1 MKQIKTILF
10 AFGCSFLLSGTK
22 AFAQIE
28 RLPDEASYP
37 VLQELAGVETPAV
50 LLSGT
55 WQFQYSPDSKWDKI
69 QVPGEPAMQGYAI
82 EHDKPFTYRKSF
94 TVPADYAGKHT
105 ILRFDGVYSHARLF
119 VNGTFVREHHGG
131 FTRWET
137 DVTPFVRP
145 GKKNEIR
152 LEVTDRLDDISY
164 ASGYAHHPIGGILRD
179 VTLFALPETC
189 LYDFYAET
197 HLDAAYEDAVL
208 KIGYSSP
215 VAGGAEVAYT
225 LTEPSG
231 RRYPLVQS
239 RFPLEEGGNM
249 NELPVKNPLKWDAEH
264 PNLYTLTI
272 TLSKDG
278 KEIGRFDRRIGFR
291 DVKIEKDR
299 MLVNGM
305 PVKLRG
311 ACRHDIHPTLGRT
324 TTAELDSLDVI
335 LFKRSNMNFVR
346 TSHYPP
352 TERFLEYC
360 DRYGIYVE
368 SETAVC
374 FVDTYRQK
382 NYAPGKTQDSAEFT
396 PRYLSQCREMVKSF
410 RSHPSILFWS
420 IGNESVYGTN
430 FQQCW
435 DWVKATDKTRPV
447 IFSYPGSVGEKKP
460 VYDILSMHYQDVN
473 GNLNQWNRSTHGF
486 QGEGI
491 PALFDEWAHP
501 ACYTYATLQEDP
513 NIREFWGHS
522 IERMWS
528 GLFDA
533 PGGLGGAIWGYVD
546 ETFMLPEPKV
556 GTAFWKEFARTAK
569 PEDYQG
575 KCVGYGEWGIV
586 DVWRREK
593 PEFWATKKA
602 YSPVRLM
609 TTEVASF
616 LSGQR
621 LLLPLYNR
629 FDHTDLDEIKIRY
642 TYKGVEKELPAPS
655 IAPHQKGLLV
665 IPAEAWE
672 EGELLSICFYTATGE
687 LLDAEQVSLGSDYH
701 VRLAD
706 SEASPV
712 NGVLQVEETA
722 GMMTIKGDGFEIPF
736 SKETGLI
743 SNATSKGQ
751 VIIEKGPFLHLD
763 INLNHLTGAEV
774 RKSARKFLTSDS
786 DWKKQSLTYTRKEG
800 AVEVALSGFYQ
811 DVQTDILIRIS
822 PAGEMNVSYVVA
834 GQPNGYLRET
844 GLSFYLPERLDYLQ
858 WERKGMWSC
867 YPEGAFAGNTGETS
881 LYNPKQ
887 VRYGENPAQPW
898 SADTHNYYYWAD
910 AGANC
915 DCPLTQMAK
924 GMKENIYRY
933 TLSATGVKAGPH
945 AARLTVCSPDA
956 SLACRTS
963 KRGDGQLMLYINNR
977 WDYPEIAW
985 GNYCKTL
992 EAVPC
997 YGEMKIRF

>member
-225 LTEPSG
+225 LADPSG
-231 RRYPLVQS
+231 NPYPLAQS

-460 VYDILSMHYQDVN
+460 VYDILSMHYQDIN
-473 GNLNQWNRSTHGF
+473 GNLNQWNRSTRGF

-522 IERMWS
+522 LEKMWS

-609 TTEVASF
+609 TTEVPSF

-621 LLLPLYNR
+621 LLLPVYNR
-629 FDHTDLDEIKIRY
+629 FDHTDLNEIKIRY

-933 TLSATGVKAGPH
+933 TLSATGVKAG
-945 AARLTVCSPDA
+945 LTVCSPDA

>member
-10 AFGCSFLLSGTK
+10 AFGCSLLLSGTK
-22 AFAQIE
+22 AFAQIG

-55 WQFQYSPDSKWDKI
+55 WQFRYSPDSKWDKI

-131 FTRWET
+131 FTRWDT

-215 VAGGAEVAYT
+215 VIGGAEVAYT
-225 LTEPSG
+225 LADPSG
-231 RRYPLVQS
+231 RRYPLAQS
-239 RFPLEEGGNM
+239 RFPLKEGGNM

-264 PNLYTLTI
+264 PNLYTLTV

-382 NYAPGKTQDSAEFT
+382 NYAPGKTQDSAGFT

-447 IFSYPGSVGEKKP
+447 IFSYPGSVGEKEP

-473 GNLNQWNRSTHGF
+473 GNLNQWNRSTRGF

-629 FDHTDLDEIKIRY
+629 FDHTDLNEIEARY
-642 TYKGVEKELPAPS
+642 IYKGEEKKLSLPS
-655 IAPHQKGLLV
+655 VAPHQKGLLT
-665 IPAEAWE
+665 IPAEAWNANE
-672 EGELLSICFYTATGE
+672 PLLVSFYTATGE
-687 LLDAEQVSLGSDYH
+687 LIDREQVRLGNEPVHLLDARREQPLD
-701 VRLAD
+701 
-706 SEASPV
+706 
-712 NGVLQVEETA
+712 VEETA
-722 GMMTIKGDGFEIPF
+722 ELICIKGTDFEIPF

-743 SNATSKGQ
+743 CNATSKGQ
-751 VIIEKGPFLHLD
+751 VVIEKGPFLHLD

-800 AVEVALSGFYQ
+800 TVEVALSGSYK

-858 WERKGMWSC
+858 WERKGMWSY

-898 SADTHNYYYWAD
+898 SSDTHNYYYWAD

-915 DCPLTQMAK
+915 TRPLTQMAK

-933 TLSATGVKAGPH
+933 TLSAAGEKEG
-945 AARLTVCSPDA
+945 LTVSSPDA
-956 SLACRTS
+956 SLACRAS
-963 KRGDGQLMLYINNR
+963 KKGDGQLMLYINNR

>member
-10 AFGCSFLLSGTK
+10 AFGCSLLLSGTK

-55 WQFQYSPDSKWDKI
+55 WQFRYSPDSKWDKI

-119 VNGTFVREHHGG
+119 VNDTFVREHHGG
-131 FTRWET
+131 FTRWDT

-522 IERMWS
+522 LEKMWS

-933 TLSATGVKAGPH
+933 TLSATGGGAG
-945 AARLTVCSPDA
+945 LTVCSPDA

>member
-1 MKQIKTILF
+1 MKQIKIILF
-10 AFGCSFLLSGTK
+10 AFGCSLLLSGTK

-55 WQFQYSPDSKWDKI
+55 WQFRYSPDSKWDKI

-94 TVPADYAGKHT
+94 TVPVDYAGKHT

-231 RRYPLVQS
+231 RHYLLAQS

-264 PNLYTLTI
+264 PNLYTLTV

-473 GNLNQWNRSTHGF
+473 GNLNQWNRSTRGF

-602 YSPVRLM
+602 FSPVRLM

-712 NGVLQVEETA
+712 NGVLLVEETA

-743 SNATSKGQ
+743 CNATSKGQ

-800 AVEVALSGFYQ
+800 TVEVALSGFYQ
-811 DVQTDILIRIS
+811 DVQIDILIRIS

-858 WERKGMWSC
+858 WGAQRHVELLPRRRFCRKHGRD
-867 YPEGAFAGNTGETS
+867 F
-881 LYNPKQ
+881 
-887 VRYGENPAQPW
+887 
-898 SADTHNYYYWAD
+898 
-910 AGANC
+910 
-915 DCPLTQMAK
+915 PL
-924 GMKENIYRY
+924 
-933 TLSATGVKAGPH
+933 
-945 AARLTVCSPDA
+945 
-956 SLACRTS
+956 
-963 KRGDGQLMLYINNR
+963 
-977 WDYPEIAW
+977 
-985 GNYCKTL
+985 
-992 EAVPC
+992 
-997 YGEMKIRF
+997 

>member
-22 AFAQIE
+22 AFAQVE

-55 WQFQYSPDSKWDKI
+55 WQFRYSPDSKWDKI

-105 ILRFDGVYSHARLF
+105 ILRFDGVYSYARLF
-119 VNGTFVREHHGG
+119 VNDTFVREHHGG
-131 FTRWET
+131 FTRWDT

-215 VAGGAEVAYT
+215 VVGGAEVAYT
-225 LTEPSG
+225 LADPSG
-231 RRYPLVQS
+231 RRYPLAQS
-239 RFPLEEGGNM
+239 RFPLKEGGNM

-264 PNLYTLTI
+264 PNLYTLTV

-447 IFSYPGSVGEKKP
+447 IFSYPGSVGEKEP

-621 LLLPLYNR
+621 LLLPLYNC

-712 NGVLQVEETA
+712 NGVLLVEETA

-743 SNATSKGQ
+743 CNATSKGQ

-867 YPEGAFAGNTGETS
+867 YPCLLYTS
-881 LYNPKQ
+881 P
-887 VRYGENPAQPW
+887 
-898 SADTHNYYYWAD
+898 
-910 AGANC
+910 
-915 DCPLTQMAK
+915 
-924 GMKENIYRY
+924 
-933 TLSATGVKAGPH
+933 
-945 AARLTVCSPDA
+945 SPRD
-956 SLACRTS
+956 
-963 KRGDGQLMLYINNR
+963 
-977 WDYPEIAW
+977 
-985 GNYCKTL
+985 
-992 EAVPC
+992 
-997 YGEMKIRF
+997 

>member
-22 AFAQIE
+22 AFAQVE

-55 WQFQYSPDSKWDKI
+55 WQFRYSPDSKWDKI

-105 ILRFDGVYSHARLF
+105 ILRFDGVYSYARLF
-119 VNGTFVREHHGG
+119 VNDTFVREHHGG
-131 FTRWET
+131 FTRWDT

-164 ASGYAHHPIGGILRD
+164 ASGYAHHPIGGILRN

-215 VAGGAEVAYT
+215 VVGGAEVAYT
-225 LTEPSG
+225 LADPSG
-231 RRYPLVQS
+231 RRYPLAQS
-239 RFPLEEGGNM
+239 RFPLKEGGNM

-264 PNLYTLTI
+264 PNLYTLTV

-447 IFSYPGSVGEKKP
+447 IFSYPGSVGEKEP

-621 LLLPLYNR
+621 LLLPLYNC

-712 NGVLQVEETA
+712 NGVLLVEETA

-743 SNATSKGQ
+743 CNATSKGQ

-898 SADTHNYYYWAD
+898 LADTHNYYYWAD
-910 AGANC
+910 AGTNC
-915 DCPLTQMAK
+915 DRPLTQMAK

-933 TLSATGVKAGPH
+933 TLSATGGGAG
-945 AARLTVCSPDA
+945 LTVCSSDA

-992 EAVPC
+992 EVVPC

>member
-22 AFAQIE
+22 AFAQVE

-55 WQFQYSPDSKWDKI
+55 WQFRYSPDSKWDKI

-105 ILRFDGVYSHARLF
+105 ILRFDGVYSYARLF
-119 VNGTFVREHHGG
+119 VNDTFVREHHGG
-131 FTRWET
+131 FTRWDT

-215 VAGGAEVAYT
+215 VVGGAEVAYT
-225 LTEPSG
+225 LADPSG
-231 RRYPLVQS
+231 RRYPLAQS
-239 RFPLEEGGNM
+239 RFPLKEGGNM

-264 PNLYTLTI
+264 PNLYTLTV

-374 FVDTYRQK
+374 FVDTYQQK

-447 IFSYPGSVGEKKP
+447 IFSYPGSVGEKEP

-712 NGVLQVEETA
+712 NGVLLVEETA

-743 SNATSKGQ
+743 CNATSKGQ

-898 SADTHNYYYWAD
+898 LADTHNYYYWAD
-910 AGANC
+910 AGTNC
-915 DCPLTQMAK
+915 DRPLTQMAK

-933 TLSATGVKAGPH
+933 TLSATGGGAG
-945 AARLTVCSPDA
+945 LTVCSSDA

-992 EAVPC
+992 EVVPC

>member
-10 AFGCSFLLSGTK
+10 AFGCSLLLSGTK
-22 AFAQIE
+22 AFAQVE

-55 WQFQYSPDSKWDKI
+55 WQFRYSPDSKWDKI

-105 ILRFDGVYSHARLF
+105 ILRFDGVYSYARLF

-225 LTEPSG
+225 LTDPSG
-231 RRYPLVQS
+231 RRYPLAQS

-743 SNATSKGQ
+743 CNATSKGQ

-774 RKSARKFLTSDS
+774 RKSARKFLASDS

-800 AVEVALSGFYQ
+800 TVEVALSGFYQ

-933 TLSATGVKAGPH
+933 TLSATGGGAG
-945 AARLTVCSPDA
+945 LTVCSSDA

>member
-22 AFAQIE
+22 AFAQVE

-55 WQFQYSPDSKWDKI
+55 WQFRYSPDSKWDKI

-105 ILRFDGVYSHARLF
+105 ILRFDGVYSYARLF
-119 VNGTFVREHHGG
+119 VNDTFVREHHGG
-131 FTRWET
+131 FTRWDT
-137 DVTPFVRP
+137 DITPFVRP

-179 VTLFALPETC
+179 VTLFVLPETC

-225 LTEPSG
+225 LTDPSG
-231 RRYPLVQS
+231 RRYPLAQS

-249 NELPVKNPLKWDAEH
+249 NELLVKNPLKWDAEH

-447 IFSYPGSVGEKKP
+447 IFSYPGSVGEKEP

-712 NGVLQVEETA
+712 NGVLLVEETA

-743 SNATSKGQ
+743 CNATSKGQ

-915 DCPLTQMAK
+915 DRPLTQMAK

-933 TLSATGVKAGPH
+933 TLSATGGGAG
-945 AARLTVCSPDA
+945 LTVCSPDA

>member
-22 AFAQIE
+22 AFAQVE

-55 WQFQYSPDSKWDKI
+55 WQFRYSPDSKWDKI

-215 VAGGAEVAYT
+215 VAGGAEVAYM
-225 LTEPSG
+225 LTDPSG
-231 RRYPLVQS
+231 RRYPLAQS

-522 IERMWS
+522 LEKMWS

-712 NGVLQVEETA
+712 NGVLLVEETA

-743 SNATSKGQ
+743 CNATSKGQ

-915 DCPLTQMAK
+915 DRPLTQMAK

-933 TLSATGVKAGPH
+933 TLSATGVKAG
-945 AARLTVCSPDA
+945 LTVCSPDA

>member
-10 AFGCSFLLSGTK
+10 AFGCSLLLSGTK
-22 AFAQIE
+22 AFAQVE

-37 VLQELAGVETPAV
+37 VLRELAGVETPAV

-55 WQFQYSPDSKWDKI
+55 WQFRYSPDSKWDKI

-105 ILRFDGVYSHARLF
+105 ILRFDGVYSYARLF
-119 VNGTFVREHHGG
+119 VNDTFVREHHGG

-137 DVTPFVRP
+137 DITPFVRP

-225 LTEPSG
+225 LTDPSG
-231 RRYPLVQS
+231 RRYPLAQS
-239 RFPLEEGGNM
+239 RFSLEEGGNM

-522 IERMWS
+522 LEKMWS

-910 AGANC
+910 AGTNC
-915 DCPLTQMAK
+915 DRPLTQMAK

-933 TLSATGVKAGPH
+933 TLSATGGGAG
-945 AARLTVCSPDA
+945 LTVCSPDA

>member
-382 NYAPGKTQDSAEFT
+382 NYAPGNTQDSAEFT

-933 TLSATGVKAGPH
+933 TLSATGVKAG
-945 AARLTVCSPDA
+945 LTVCSPDA

>member
-22 AFAQIE
+22 AFAQVE

-55 WQFQYSPDSKWDKI
+55 WQFRYSPDSKWDKI

-105 ILRFDGVYSHARLF
+105 ILRFDGVYSYARLF
-119 VNGTFVREHHGG
+119 VNDTFVREHHGG
-131 FTRWET
+131 FTRWDT

-215 VAGGAEVAYT
+215 VVGGAEVAYT
-225 LTEPSG
+225 LADPSG
-231 RRYPLVQS
+231 RRYPLAQS
-239 RFPLEEGGNM
+239 RFPLKEGGNM

-264 PNLYTLTI
+264 PNLYTLTV

-447 IFSYPGSVGEKKP
+447 IFSYPGSVGEKEP

-621 LLLPLYNR
+621 LLLPLYNC

-642 TYKGVEKELPAPS
+642 TYKGVEKELSAPS

-712 NGVLQVEETA
+712 NGVLLVEETA

-743 SNATSKGQ
+743 CNATSKGQ

-898 SADTHNYYYWAD
+898 LADTHNYYYWAD
-910 AGANC
+910 AGTNC
-915 DCPLTQMAK
+915 DRPLTQMAK

-933 TLSATGVKAGPH
+933 TLSATGGGAG
-945 AARLTVCSPDA
+945 LTVCSSDA

-992 EAVPC
+992 EVVPC

>member
-1 MKQIKTILF
+1 
-10 AFGCSFLLSGTK
+10 
-22 AFAQIE
+22 
-28 RLPDEASYP
+28 
-37 VLQELAGVETPAV
+37 
-50 LLSGT
+50 
-55 WQFQYSPDSKWDKI
+55 
-69 QVPGEPAMQGYAI
+69 MQGYAI

-94 TVPADYAGKHT
+94 TVPVDYAGKHT
-105 ILRFDGVYSHARLF
+105 ICVSTRLQPCPP
-119 VNGTFVREHHGG
+119 VCERHVRPRTSWR

-231 RRYPLVQS
+231 RHYLLAQS

-264 PNLYTLTI
+264 PNLYTLTV

-473 GNLNQWNRSTHGF
+473 GNLNQWNRSTRGF

-712 NGVLQVEETA
+712 NGVLLVEETA

-743 SNATSKGQ
+743 CNATSKGQ

-844 GLSFYLPERLDYLQ
+844 GLSFYLPNVWTICNGSVKVCGAVTPKALL
-858 WERKGMWSC
+858 
-867 YPEGAFAGNTGETS
+867 PET
-881 LYNPKQ
+881 
-887 VRYGENPAQPW
+887 R
-898 SADTHNYYYWAD
+898 
-910 AGANC
+910 
-915 DCPLTQMAK
+915 
-924 GMKENIYRY
+924 
-933 TLSATGVKAGPH
+933 
-945 AARLTVCSPDA
+945 ARLPFITRSKCDMARTLLNPGWPIRTTITIGRMPVQTVTV
-956 SLACRTS
+956 R
-963 KRGDGQLMLYINNR
+963 
-977 WDYPEIAW
+977 
-985 GNYCKTL
+985 
-992 EAVPC
+992 
-997 YGEMKIRF
+997 

>member
-1 MKQIKTILF
+1 MKQIKIILF
-10 AFGCSFLLSGTK
+10 AFGCSLLLSGTK

-55 WQFQYSPDSKWDKI
+55 WQFRYSPDSKWDKI

-94 TVPADYAGKHT
+94 TVPVDYAGKHT

-231 RRYPLVQS
+231 RHYLLAQS

-264 PNLYTLTI
+264 PNLYTLTV

-473 GNLNQWNRSTHGF
+473 GNLNQWNRSTRGF

-712 NGVLQVEETA
+712 NGVLLVEETA

-743 SNATSKGQ
+743 CNATSKGQ

-898 SADTHNYYYWAD
+898 LADTHNYYYWAD

-933 TLSATGVKAGPH
+933 TLSATGGGAG
-945 AARLTVCSPDA
+945 LTVCSPDA

-992 EAVPC
+992 EVVPC

>member
-22 AFAQIE
+22 AFAQVE

-55 WQFQYSPDSKWDKI
+55 WQFRYSPDSKWDKI

-105 ILRFDGVYSHARLF
+105 ILRFDGVYSYARLF
-119 VNGTFVREHHGG
+119 VNDTFVREHHGG
-131 FTRWET
+131 FTRWDT
-137 DVTPFVRP
+137 DITPFVRP

-179 VTLFALPETC
+179 VTLFVLPETC

-225 LTEPSG
+225 LTDPSG
-231 RRYPLVQS
+231 RRYPLAQS

-278 KEIGRFDRRIGFR
+278 KEIGRFDCRIGFR

-447 IFSYPGSVGEKKP
+447 IFSYPGSVGEKEP

-712 NGVLQVEETA
+712 NGVLLVEETA

-915 DCPLTQMAK
+915 DRPLTQMAK

-933 TLSATGVKAGPH
+933 TLSATGGGAG
-945 AARLTVCSPDA
+945 LTVCSPDA

>member
-22 AFAQIE
+22 AFAQVE

-55 WQFQYSPDSKWDKI
+55 WQFRYSPDSKWDKI

-105 ILRFDGVYSHARLF
+105 ILRFDGVYSYARLF
-119 VNGTFVREHHGG
+119 VNDTFVREHHGG
-131 FTRWET
+131 FTRWDT

-215 VAGGAEVAYT
+215 VVGGAEVAYT
-225 LTEPSG
+225 LADPSG
-231 RRYPLVQS
+231 RRYPLAQS
-239 RFPLEEGGNM
+239 RFPLKEGGNM

-264 PNLYTLTI
+264 PNLYTLTV

-447 IFSYPGSVGEKKP
+447 IFSYPGSVGEKEP

-822 PAGEMNVSYVVA
+822 PAGEMNVRYVVA

-898 SADTHNYYYWAD
+898 LADTHNYYYWAD
-910 AGANC
+910 AGTNC
-915 DCPLTQMAK
+915 DRPLTQMAK

-933 TLSATGVKAGPH
+933 TLSATGGGAG
-945 AARLTVCSPDA
+945 LTVCSSDA

>member
-22 AFAQIE
+22 AFAQVE

-55 WQFQYSPDSKWDKI
+55 WQFRYSPDSKWDKI

-105 ILRFDGVYSHARLF
+105 ILRFDGVYSYARLF
-119 VNGTFVREHHGG
+119 VNDTFVREHHGG
-131 FTRWET
+131 FTRWDT

-215 VAGGAEVAYT
+215 VVGGAEVAYT
-225 LTEPSG
+225 LADPSG
-231 RRYPLVQS
+231 RRYPLAQS
-239 RFPLEEGGNM
+239 RFPLKEGGNM
-249 NELPVKNPLKWDAEH
+249 NELPVKKPLKWDAEH
-264 PNLYTLTI
+264 PNLYTLTV

-447 IFSYPGSVGEKKP
+447 IFSYPGSVGEKEP

-621 LLLPLYNR
+621 LLLPLYNC

-712 NGVLQVEETA
+712 NGVLLVEETA

-743 SNATSKGQ
+743 CNATSKGQ

-898 SADTHNYYYWAD
+898 LADTHNYYYWAD
-910 AGANC
+910 AGTNC
-915 DCPLTQMAK
+915 DRPLTQMAK

-933 TLSATGVKAGPH
+933 TLSATGGGAG
-945 AARLTVCSPDA
+945 LTVCSSDA

-992 EAVPC
+992 EVVPC

>member
-1 MKQIKTILF
+1 M
-10 AFGCSFLLSGTK
+10 
-22 AFAQIE
+22 
-28 RLPDEASYP
+28 
-37 VLQELAGVETPAV
+37 QELAGVETPAV

-933 TLSATGVKAGPH
+933 TLSATGVKAG
-945 AARLTVCSPDA
+945 LTVCSPDA
-956 SLACRTS
+956 SLACRPS

>member
-22 AFAQIE
+22 AFAQVE

-55 WQFQYSPDSKWDKI
+55 WQFRYSPDSKWDKI

-105 ILRFDGVYSHARLF
+105 ILRFDGVYSYARLF
-119 VNGTFVREHHGG
+119 VNDTFVREHHGG
-131 FTRWET
+131 FTRWDT
-137 DVTPFVRP
+137 DITPFVRP

-179 VTLFALPETC
+179 VTLFVLPETC

-225 LTEPSG
+225 LTDPSG
-231 RRYPLVQS
+231 RRYPLAQS

-278 KEIGRFDRRIGFR
+278 KEIGRFDCRIGFR

-374 FVDTYRQK
+374 FVDTFRQK

-447 IFSYPGSVGEKKP
+447 IFSYPGSVGEKEP
-460 VYDILSMHYQDVN
+460 VYDILSMHYQDIN
-473 GNLNQWNRSTHGF
+473 GNLNQWNRSTRGF

-522 IERMWS
+522 LEKMWS

-609 TTEVASF
+609 TTEVPSF

-621 LLLPLYNR
+621 LLLPVYNR
-629 FDHTDLDEIKIRY
+629 FDHTDLNEIKIRY

-743 SNATSKGQ
+743 CNATSKGQ

-915 DCPLTQMAK
+915 DRPLTQMAK

-933 TLSATGVKAGPH
+933 TLSATGGGAG
-945 AARLTVCSPDA
+945 LTVCSSDA

>member
-1 MKQIKTILF
+1 MKQIKIILF
-10 AFGCSFLLSGTK
+10 AFGCSLLLSGTK

-55 WQFQYSPDSKWDKI
+55 WQFRYSPDSKWDKI

-94 TVPADYAGKHT
+94 TVPVDYAGKHT

-231 RRYPLVQS
+231 RHYLLAQS

-264 PNLYTLTI
+264 PNLYTLTV

-473 GNLNQWNRSTHGF
+473 GNLNQWNRSTRGF

-491 PALFDEWAHP
+491 D
-501 ACYTYATLQEDP
+501 
-513 NIREFWGHS
+513 
-522 IERMWS
+522 
-528 GLFDA
+528 
-533 PGGLGGAIWGYVD
+533 
-546 ETFMLPEPKV
+546 
-556 GTAFWKEFARTAK
+556 
-569 PEDYQG
+569 
-575 KCVGYGEWGIV
+575 
-586 DVWRREK
+586 
-593 PEFWATKKA
+593 
-602 YSPVRLM
+602 
-609 TTEVASF
+609 
-616 LSGQR
+616 
-621 LLLPLYNR
+621 
-629 FDHTDLDEIKIRY
+629 
-642 TYKGVEKELPAPS
+642 
-655 IAPHQKGLLV
+655 
-665 IPAEAWE
+665 
-672 EGELLSICFYTATGE
+672 
-687 LLDAEQVSLGSDYH
+687 
-701 VRLAD
+701 
-706 SEASPV
+706 
-712 NGVLQVEETA
+712 
-722 GMMTIKGDGFEIPF
+722 
-736 SKETGLI
+736 
-743 SNATSKGQ
+743 
-751 VIIEKGPFLHLD
+751 
-763 INLNHLTGAEV
+763 
-774 RKSARKFLTSDS
+774 RKS
-786 DWKKQSLTYTRKEG
+786 
-800 AVEVALSGFYQ
+800 
-811 DVQTDILIRIS
+811 
-822 PAGEMNVSYVVA
+822 VV
-834 GQPNGYLRET
+834 
-844 GLSFYLPERLDYLQ
+844 
-858 WERKGMWSC
+858 
-867 YPEGAFAGNTGETS
+867 
-881 LYNPKQ
+881 
-887 VRYGENPAQPW
+887 
-898 SADTHNYYYWAD
+898 
-910 AGANC
+910 
-915 DCPLTQMAK
+915 
-924 GMKENIYRY
+924 
-933 TLSATGVKAGPH
+933 
-945 AARLTVCSPDA
+945 
-956 SLACRTS
+956 
-963 KRGDGQLMLYINNR
+963 
-977 WDYPEIAW
+977 
-985 GNYCKTL
+985 
-992 EAVPC
+992 
-997 YGEMKIRF
+997 

>member
-10 AFGCSFLLSGTK
+10 AFGCSLLLSGTK
-22 AFAQIE
+22 AFAQVE

-55 WQFQYSPDSKWDKI
+55 WQFRYSPDSKWDKI

-105 ILRFDGVYSHARLF
+105 ILRFDGVYSYARLF
-119 VNGTFVREHHGG
+119 VNDTFVREHHGG

-225 LTEPSG
+225 LTDPSG
-231 RRYPLVQS
+231 RRYPLAQS

-822 PAGEMNVSYVVA
+822 PAGEMNVSYVVV

-915 DCPLTQMAK
+915 DRPLTQMAK

-933 TLSATGVKAGPH
+933 TLSATGVKAG
-945 AARLTVCSPDA
+945 LTVCSPDA

>member
-933 TLSATGVKAGPH
+933 TLSAKGEEQGLRFVHRTHPWLAAPPKEETG
-945 AARLTVCSPDA
+945 S
-956 SLACRTS
+956 
-963 KRGDGQLMLYINNR
+963 
-977 WDYPEIAW
+977 
-985 GNYCKTL
+985 
-992 EAVPC
+992 
-997 YGEMKIRF
+997 

>member
-215 VAGGAEVAYT
+215 VGAAHFDFDTFDAEVAYT

-858 WERKGMWSC
+858 WERSC

-933 TLSATGVKAGPH
+933 TLSATGGGAG
-945 AARLTVCSPDA
+945 LTVCSPDA

>member
-22 AFAQIE
+22 AFAQVE

-55 WQFQYSPDSKWDKI
+55 WQFRYSPDSKWDKI

-105 ILRFDGVYSHARLF
+105 ILRFDGVYSYARLF
-119 VNGTFVREHHGG
+119 VNDTFVREHHGG
-131 FTRWET
+131 FTRWDT

-215 VAGGAEVAYT
+215 VVGGAEVAYT
-225 LTEPSG
+225 LADPSG
-231 RRYPLVQS
+231 RRYPLAQS
-239 RFPLEEGGNM
+239 RFPLKEGGNM

-264 PNLYTLTI
+264 PNLYTLTV

-447 IFSYPGSVGEKKP
+447 IFSYPGSVGEKEP

-602 YSPVRLM
+602 YSPVSLM

-621 LLLPLYNR
+621 LLLPLYNC

-712 NGVLQVEETA
+712 NGVLLVEETA

-743 SNATSKGQ
+743 CNATSKGQ

-898 SADTHNYYYWAD
+898 LADTHNYYYWAD
-910 AGANC
+910 AGTNC
-915 DCPLTQMAK
+915 DRPLTQMAK

-933 TLSATGVKAGPH
+933 TLSATGGGAG
-945 AARLTVCSPDA
+945 LTVCSSDA

-992 EAVPC
+992 EVVPC

>member
-1 MKQIKTILF
+1 MKQIKIILF
-10 AFGCSFLLSGTK
+10 AFGCSLLLSGTK

-55 WQFQYSPDSKWDKI
+55 WQFRYSPDSKWDKI

-94 TVPADYAGKHT
+94 TVPVDYAGKHT

-231 RRYPLVQS
+231 RHYLLAQS

-264 PNLYTLTI
+264 PNLYTLTV

-473 GNLNQWNRSTHGF
+473 GNLNQWNRSTRGF

-712 NGVLQVEETA
+712 NGVLLVEETA

-743 SNATSKGQ
+743 CNATSKGQ

-898 SADTHNYYYWAD
+898 LADTHNYYYWAD
-910 AGANC
+910 AGTNC
-915 DCPLTQMAK
+915 DRPLTQMAK

-933 TLSATGVKAGPH
+933 TLSATGVKAG
-945 AARLTVCSPDA
+945 LTVWSPDA

>member
-22 AFAQIE
+22 AFAQVE

-55 WQFQYSPDSKWDKI
+55 WQFRYSPDSKWDKI

-105 ILRFDGVYSHARLF
+105 ILRFDGVYSYARLF
-119 VNGTFVREHHGG
+119 VNDTFVREHHGG
-131 FTRWET
+131 FTRWDT
-137 DVTPFVRP
+137 DITPFVRP

-179 VTLFALPETC
+179 VTLFVLPETC

-225 LTEPSG
+225 LTDPSG
-231 RRYPLVQS
+231 RRYPLAQS

-522 IERMWS
+522 LEKMWS

-609 TTEVASF
+609 TTEVPSF

-621 LLLPLYNR
+621 LLLPVYNR
-629 FDHTDLDEIKIRY
+629 FDHTDLNEIKIRY

-743 SNATSKGQ
+743 CNATSKGQ

-915 DCPLTQMAK
+915 DRPLTQMAK

-933 TLSATGVKAGPH
+933 TLSATGGGAG
-945 AARLTVCSPDA
+945 LTVCSSDA

>member
-10 AFGCSFLLSGTK
+10 AFGCSLLLSGTK
-22 AFAQIE
+22 AFAQVE

-55 WQFQYSPDSKWDKI
+55 WQFRYSPDSKWDKI

-105 ILRFDGVYSHARLF
+105 ILRFDGVYSYARLF
-119 VNGTFVREHHGG
+119 VNDTFVREHHGG

-225 LTEPSG
+225 LTDPSG
-231 RRYPLVQS
+231 RRYPLAQS

-486 QGEGI
+486 QGKGI

-915 DCPLTQMAK
+915 DRPLTQMAK

-933 TLSATGVKAGPH
+933 TLSATGVKAG
-945 AARLTVCSPDA
+945 LTVCSPDA

>member
-22 AFAQIE
+22 AFAQVE

-55 WQFQYSPDSKWDKI
+55 WQFRYSPDSKWDKI

-105 ILRFDGVYSHARLF
+105 ILRFDGVYSYARLF
-119 VNGTFVREHHGG
+119 VNDTFVREHHGG
-131 FTRWET
+131 FTRWDT

-215 VAGGAEVAYT
+215 VVGGAEVAYT
-225 LTEPSG
+225 LADPSG
-231 RRYPLVQS
+231 RRYPLAQS
-239 RFPLEEGGNM
+239 RFPLKEGGNM

-264 PNLYTLTI
+264 PNLYTLTV

-447 IFSYPGSVGEKKP
+447 IFSYPGSVGEKEP

-602 YSPVRLM
+602 YSPVRLLTEQVGDY
-609 TTEVASF
+609 TTGE
-616 LSGQR
+616 R
-621 LLLPLYNR
+621 LLLPVYNR
-629 FDHTDLDEIKIRY
+629 FDHTDLNEIKVRY
-642 TYKGVEKELPAPS
+642 IYKGIEKETQTAS
-655 IAPHQKGLLV
+655 IAPHQKGVLI
-665 IPAEAWE
+665 IPAENWE
-672 EGELLSICFYTATGE
+672 EGSELLIRFFTAGGDLIDASLVTLGQPAITLPQSHRNGP
-687 LLDAEQVSLGSDYH
+687 LL
-701 VRLAD
+701 
-706 SEASPV
+706 
-712 NGVLQVEETA
+712 VEENTDR
-722 GMMTIKGDGFEIPF
+722 IVVKGDGFEIPF
-736 SKETGLI
+736 CKETGVI
-743 SNATSKGQ
+743 CNATVDGQ
-751 VIIEKGPFLHLD
+751 VFIEKGPFLNLD

-774 RKSARKFLTSDS
+774 RKSATKFLTADA
-786 DWKKQSLTYTRKEG
+786 DWRKQSITYMKQGKNVQVILKGR
-800 AVEVALSGFYQ
+800 YN
-811 DVQTDILIRIS
+811 DVDTDIRLLIS
-822 PAGEMNVSYVVA
+822 PEGRMEINYLTN
-834 GQPNGYLRET
+834 GQPNGFLRET
-844 GLSFYLPERLDYLQ
+844 GLSFYLPETMEQLKWKR
-858 WERKGMWSC
+858 RGHWSY
-867 YPEGAFAGNTGETS
+867 YPAGEFAGNEGETS
-881 LYNPKQ
+881 LYNPNQ
-887 VRYGENPAQPW
+887 VAYGERPQQPW
-898 SADTHNYYYWAD
+898 QMDTHNYYYWAD

-915 DCPLTQMAK
+915 DRPLTQMAK
-924 GMKENIYRY
+924 GMKENIYYY
-933 TLSATGVKAGPH
+933 TLNAGNPSTGLSVI
-945 AARLTVCSPDA
+945 SPDA
-956 SLACRTS
+956 SVACRS
-963 KRGDGQLMLYINNR
+963 NKRADGQLILYVNNR

-992 EAVPC
+992 EANPC
-997 YGEMKIRF
+997 FGKIEIIF

>member
-22 AFAQIE
+22 AFAQVE

-55 WQFQYSPDSKWDKI
+55 WQFRYSPDSKWDKI

-105 ILRFDGVYSHARLF
+105 ILRFDGVYSYARLF
-119 VNGTFVREHHGG
+119 VNDTFVREHHGG
-131 FTRWET
+131 FTRWDT

-215 VAGGAEVAYT
+215 VVGGAEVAYT
-225 LTEPSG
+225 LADPSG
-231 RRYPLVQS
+231 RRYPLAQS
-239 RFPLEEGGNM
+239 RFPLKEGGNM

-264 PNLYTLTI
+264 PNLYTLTV

-447 IFSYPGSVGEKKP
+447 IFSYPGSVGEKEP

-621 LLLPLYNR
+621 LLLPLYNC

-672 EGELLSICFYTATGE
+672 EGELLSICFYTTTGE

-712 NGVLQVEETA
+712 NGVLLVEETA

-743 SNATSKGQ
+743 CNATSKGQ

-822 PAGEMNVSYVVA
+822 PA
-834 GQPNGYLRET
+834 
-844 GLSFYLPERLDYLQ
+844 
-858 WERKGMWSC
+858 W
-867 YPEGAFAGNTGETS
+867 
-881 LYNPKQ
+881 
-887 VRYGENPAQPW
+887 
-898 SADTHNYYYWAD
+898 
-910 AGANC
+910 
-915 DCPLTQMAK
+915 
-924 GMKENIYRY
+924 
-933 TLSATGVKAGPH
+933 
-945 AARLTVCSPDA
+945 
-956 SLACRTS
+956 
-963 KRGDGQLMLYINNR
+963 
-977 WDYPEIAW
+977 
-985 GNYCKTL
+985 
-992 EAVPC
+992 
-997 YGEMKIRF
+997 

>member
-249 NELPVKNPLKWDAEH
+249 NELPVKTPLKWDAEH

-786 DWKKQSLTYTRKEG
+786 DWKK
-800 AVEVALSGFYQ
+800 
-811 DVQTDILIRIS
+811 
-822 PAGEMNVSYVVA
+822 
-834 GQPNGYLRET
+834 
-844 GLSFYLPERLDYLQ
+844 
-858 WERKGMWSC
+858 
-867 YPEGAFAGNTGETS
+867 
-881 LYNPKQ
+881 
-887 VRYGENPAQPW
+887 
-898 SADTHNYYYWAD
+898 
-910 AGANC
+910 
-915 DCPLTQMAK
+915 
-924 GMKENIYRY
+924 
-933 TLSATGVKAGPH
+933 
-945 AARLTVCSPDA
+945 
-956 SLACRTS
+956 
-963 KRGDGQLMLYINNR
+963 
-977 WDYPEIAW
+977 
-985 GNYCKTL
+985 
-992 EAVPC
+992 
-997 YGEMKIRF
+997 

>member
-22 AFAQIE
+22 AFAQVE

-55 WQFQYSPDSKWDKI
+55 WQFRYSPDSKWDKI

-131 FTRWET
+131 FTRWDT

-215 VAGGAEVAYT
+215 VVGGAEVAYT
-225 LTEPSG
+225 LADPSG
-231 RRYPLVQS
+231 RRYPLAQS
-239 RFPLEEGGNM
+239 RFPLKEGGNM

-264 PNLYTLTI
+264 PNLYTLTV

-299 MLVNGM
+299 M

-382 NYAPGKTQDSAEFT
+382 NYAPGKTQDSAGFT

-447 IFSYPGSVGEKKP
+447 IFSYPGSVGEKEP

-473 GNLNQWNRSTHGF
+473 GNLNQWNRSTRGF

-712 NGVLQVEETA
+712 NGVLLVEETA

-751 VIIEKGPFLHLD
+751 VALLRSSS
-763 INLNHLTGAEV
+763 
-774 RKSARKFLTSDS
+774 RKARSSISTS
-786 DWKKQSLTYTRKEG
+786 
-800 AVEVALSGFYQ
+800 
-811 DVQTDILIRIS
+811 I
-822 PAGEMNVSYVVA
+822 
-834 GQPNGYLRET
+834 
-844 GLSFYLPERLDYLQ
+844 
-858 WERKGMWSC
+858 
-867 YPEGAFAGNTGETS
+867 
-881 LYNPKQ
+881 
-887 VRYGENPAQPW
+887 
-898 SADTHNYYYWAD
+898 
-910 AGANC
+910 
-915 DCPLTQMAK
+915 
-924 GMKENIYRY
+924 
-933 TLSATGVKAGPH
+933 
-945 AARLTVCSPDA
+945 
-956 SLACRTS
+956 
-963 KRGDGQLMLYINNR
+963 
-977 WDYPEIAW
+977 
-985 GNYCKTL
+985 
-992 EAVPC
+992 
-997 YGEMKIRF
+997 

>member
-1 MKQIKTILF
+1 MKQIKIILF
-10 AFGCSFLLSGTK
+10 AFGCSLLLSGTK
-22 AFAQIE
+22 AFAQVE

-55 WQFQYSPDSKWDKI
+55 WQFRYSPDSKWDKI

-231 RRYPLVQS
+231 RRYPLAQS

-324 TTAELDSLDVI
+324 PTAELDSLDVI

-382 NYAPGKTQDSAEFT
+382 NYVPGKTQDSAEFT

-556 GTAFWKEFARTAK
+556 GTAFWKEFARTTK

-915 DCPLTQMAK
+915 DRPLTQMAK

-933 TLSATGVKAGPH
+933 TLSATGVKAG
-945 AARLTVCSPDA
+945 LTVCSPDA